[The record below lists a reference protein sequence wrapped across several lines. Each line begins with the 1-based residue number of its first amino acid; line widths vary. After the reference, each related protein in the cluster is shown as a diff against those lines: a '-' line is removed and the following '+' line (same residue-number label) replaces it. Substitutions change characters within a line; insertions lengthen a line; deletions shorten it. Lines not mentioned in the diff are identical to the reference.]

1 MSKLDVRFQYFT
13 RKGRSQAEKQR
24 TAFCKARLFKARES
38 NSAVSKKLL
47 PFPDEHDLLLS
58 HFPRTNK
65 KPNHTIITKLHNA
78 RGRPHLSRRTPFPP
92 LSNHHVSSS
101 AACHRHPHYL
111 SQAVLIATCTP
122 PCIHMHVHTYIAIDR
137 HDIIPKSSNPSILDL
152 LHD

>member
-1 MSKLDVRFQYFT
+1 MLKFT
-13 RKGRSQAEKQR
+13 KKGRSQAEKQR
-24 TAFCKARLFKARES
+24 TGFCKARLFKARES

-47 PFPDEHDLLLS
+47 PFLLS

-65 KPNHTIITKLHNA
+65 NPTTPSSPSCTMHVVDPTFLGGP
-78 RGRPHLSRRTPFPP
+78 RSHLFPVTTCP
-92 LSNHHVSSS
+92 LLLPVIVTH
-101 AACHRHPHYL
+101 HYL

-137 HDIIPKSSNPSILDL
+137 HDIIPKSRDPSILDL